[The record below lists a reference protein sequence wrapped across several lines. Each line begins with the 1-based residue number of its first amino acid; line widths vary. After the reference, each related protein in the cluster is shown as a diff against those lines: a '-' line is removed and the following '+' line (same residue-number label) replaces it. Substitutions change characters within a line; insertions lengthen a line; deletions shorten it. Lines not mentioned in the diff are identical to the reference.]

1 MVDIILDGL
10 KKEFDKCT
18 CMDEINKLYRQA
30 RIWVRITYIIGG
42 VGTKEDAH
50 DVNRRIKNIR
60 WTRMKELGYPTP
72 DKFVG

>member
-1 MVDIILDGL
+1 MVDIILEGL
-10 KKEFDKCT
+10 KKEFGKCT

-50 DVNRRIKNIR
+50 EVNRRIKNIR